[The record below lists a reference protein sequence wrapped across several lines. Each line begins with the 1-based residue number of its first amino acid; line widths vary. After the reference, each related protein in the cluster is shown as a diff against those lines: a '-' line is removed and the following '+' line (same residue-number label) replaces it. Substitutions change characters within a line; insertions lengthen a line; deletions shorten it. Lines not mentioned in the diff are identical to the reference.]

1 MASAGAERRSGA
13 QEGPTL
19 GPALIVEAP
28 AGCVQSS
35 EVECPVSRDQCVV
48 PAYKT
53 YPSQGAEECP
63 AEPVPRPEVR
73 TEQLKPKTEGP
84 EGRGL
89 RALASV
95 VRPGQGLKRK
105 PVKGGW
111 LGQSPRH
118 PRAEMELPSGLLLLP
133 KDESARSPG
142 EPSPSSSAKQHKKTK
157 KRKSLGPPAL
167 SAAVSTLPAPA
178 EALGLERRA
187 QRLRPLYQ
195 YINYCN
201 PELNQAEEDR
211 EVRAGPEPEL
221 EVALAP
227 EEADVEHMQA
237 ILPVPGE
244 LGSGPGLPCSHM
256 LVPPTHML
264 APLAEEAGEEP
275 GDLPDL
281 GVSGQLKAEMDKS
294 TQVDINKMLR
304 VCAAPLVPPLS
315 PQYK

>member
-1 MASAGAERRSGA
+1 MASAGAERRSGP
-13 QEGPTL
+13 QEGSTL
-19 GPALIVEAP
+19 GSALIVEAP

-35 EVECPVSRDQCVV
+35 EIECPVSRDQRVV

-53 YPSQGAEECP
+53 CLSQEAKECP
-63 AEPVPRPEVR
+63 AVPVPRPEVR
-73 TEQLKPKTEGP
+73 AEQLKPKTEGP

-95 VRPGQGLKRK
+95 VRQGQGLKRK
-105 PVKGGW
+105 PVK
-111 LGQSPRH
+111 
-118 PRAEMELPSGLLLLP
+118 AEVELPSGLLLLQ

-167 SAAVSTLPAPA
+167 LATVSTLPAPA

-201 PELNQAEEDR
+201 PELNQAGKEDR
-211 EVRAGPEPEL
+211 EAGAGPGPEPEL
-221 EVALAP
+221 KAALAP

-237 ILPVPGE
+237 LLPVAGE
-244 LGSGPGLPCSHM
+244 TGSGPALPCPQM

-264 APLAEEAGEEP
+264 APLAEDAGEEA
-275 GDLPDL
+275 GFLPDL

-294 TQVDINKMLR
+294 TQVDISKMLR